1 MKRYLFW
8 IFILAIFAYALAI
21 AQAPQFRP
29 ASGIPDAVEEI
40 RVTTLELARQ
50 LYSNITKQI
59 DAETASPAT
68 YVYTYDGWV
77 DETIWIPEAQ
87 ASADYWAAQIA
98 RLEALAR

>member
-8 IFILAIFAYALAI
+8 IVVLVVLVCAIAI
-21 AQAPQFRP
+21 AQAPPFRE

-50 LYSNITKQI
+50 LHYNITKQI
-59 DAETASPAT
+59 AAETSSPAT
-68 YVYTYDGWV
+68 HVYTYDGWI
-77 DETIWIPEAQ
+77 DETIWLPEAQ

-98 RLEALAR
+98 NLEALAR